1 MKCPAFLGYEPKSE
15 LPYHRFWETMRCS
28 IYDFKNAQLLGFHIV
43 TPQLPPRKIHKVILV
58 WLPI

>member
-15 LPYHRFWETMRCS
+15 LPYHRL